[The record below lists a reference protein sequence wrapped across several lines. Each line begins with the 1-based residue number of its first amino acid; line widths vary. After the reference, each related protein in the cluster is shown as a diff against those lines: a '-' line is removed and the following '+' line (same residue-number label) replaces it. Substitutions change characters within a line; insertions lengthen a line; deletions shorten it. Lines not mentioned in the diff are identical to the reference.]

1 MCQRVNRKMT
11 AATPELH
18 PIPVKSPWF
27 HTGIDF
33 IGPIT
38 PILGQPLI
46 SDYFTKFPNAVALPD
61 KSASGAFTQYVMNR

>member
-1 MCQRVNRKMT
+1 MT

-33 IGPIT
+33 IGPII
-38 PILGQPLI
+38 PILGQLLI
-46 SDYFTKFPNAVALPD
+46 SDYFTNAVALPD
-61 KSASGAFTQYVMNR
+61 KSAPGAFTQYVMNR